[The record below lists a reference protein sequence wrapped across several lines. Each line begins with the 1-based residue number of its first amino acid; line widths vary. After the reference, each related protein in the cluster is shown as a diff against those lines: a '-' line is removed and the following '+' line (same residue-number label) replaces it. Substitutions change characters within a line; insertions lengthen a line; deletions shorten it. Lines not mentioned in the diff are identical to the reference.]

1 MILLPSSINQSI
13 LSINAFFFP
22 TNQADVYSHGKSEE
36 IIGKALQKYNI
47 PRSRVVILTKCFFGV
62 DEEGKN
68 PPIAAVSTN
77 DGSEWVNRIGLS
89 RKHIFDAVD
98 ASVKRLGT
106 YIDVLQI
113 HRLDRETPRE
123 EIMRAL
129 NDVVE
134 SGKVR
139 YIGAS
144 SVCFYLGTYFTLA
157 SPCLGSWVWI

>member
-1 MILLPSSINQSI
+1 VN
-13 LSINAFFFP
+13 
-22 TNQADVYSHGKSEE
+22 
-36 IIGKALQKYNI
+36 
-47 PRSRVVILTKCFFGV
+47 RVVILSKCYFGV
-62 DEEGKN
+62 ADDGST
-68 PPIAAVSTN
+68 PPIAAVSKN
-77 DGSEWVNRIGLS
+77 DGDFVNRMGLS

-98 ASVKRLGT
+98 ASVARLGT

-113 HRLDRETPRE
+113 HRLDRNTPRE

-144 SVCFYLGTYFTLA
+144 SVSFRSPTLA
-157 SPCLGSWVWI
+157 QKQTIYKYC